1 VHFSVFFRFPL
12 TQDLRHRER
21 NMSMMLR
28 PKVCQNCHIAQVV
41 AKIELGSG
49 KETDVLW
56 VCRSCTLELQ
66 KHDAA
71 LAAPA
76 PMIDAKD
83 KAPLTQT
90 HQQGEYAT
98 DELEKLFI
106 ARLNRPINQKVN
118 DLTEH
123 YRALIAAEGV
133 DAEGNKWN
141 CIDIEFTFIEYVT
154 GISLDNL
161 KDCLLPINHPKNR
174 YANVVAPDP
183 TRVRLSGGP
192 NTDYI
197 NANWVP
203 GRVPNSEK
211 RYIGAQG
218 PLPNTVED
226 FWRMI
231 YETGVSVIVMLTQ
244 VVEGD
249 RVKCEVYWPEPDTP
263 AIMYG
268 QITVRLVAVN
278 ATPQITTRMFDLTH
292 PAMNG
297 AQRRVSHFQYTDWPD
312 FGQPA
317 SCDAFLTMVD
327 AVDRVNVNN
336 APLLVHCSAG
346 IGRTGTFIVVHAV
359 LEEYR
364 YYHQKKLPLTFNLIE
379 VLVRIRAARPG
390 MVQTKDQL
398 QFCYRALCEAIAQ
411 YNEKNGAPAKVR
423 TVTVKPLPPSDR
435 PPASVLAAASKI
447 DIVPFSE
454 TEGAK
459 RVLNAADSDS
469 DSQSSSSD
477 GGRDRRRR
485 DAPQRSSS
493 SRSSSSSKAR
503 SSSGSASRDR
513 RRHGG
518 GGGSGGGERRSGGR
532 RSRNSSGSSAAAS
545 PQPSLSVLEQALL
558 EAQKGQA
565 RKGESVF
572 LDI

>member
-1 VHFSVFFRFPL
+1 
-12 TQDLRHRER
+12 
-21 NMSMMLR
+21 MSFR

-76 PMIDAKD
+76 PVVEKE
-83 KAPLTQT
+83 KSLTET
-90 HQQGEYAT
+90 HQQGEFKT
-98 DELEKLFI
+98 DDLEKLFLARI
-106 ARLNRPINQKVN
+106 ARPINQKVN

-133 DAEGNKWN
+133 DNEGNKWN
-141 CIDIEFTFIEYVT
+141 CIDIEFTVRTKSTNALFFSHLFFFFFPLTSLSSIQYIEYVT
-154 GISLDNL
+154 GISLDQL
-161 KDCLLPINHPKNR
+161 KDCLLPANQPKNR

-183 TRVRLSGGP
+183 TRVRLSGGA
-192 NTDYI
+192 TLDYI

-203 GRVPNSEK
+203 GRVPNSDK

-226 FWRMI
+226 FWRMV

-244 VVEGD
+244 VIESE
-249 RVKCEVYWPEPDTP
+249 RVKCEVYWPEGDTP

-278 ATPQITTRMFDLTH
+278 VTPQITTRMFDLTH
-292 PAMNG
+292 PAMTG
-297 AQRRVSHFQYTDWPD
+297 AQRRISHFQYTDWPD

-317 SCDAFLTMVD
+317 SCDAFLSMVD
-327 AVDRVNVNN
+327 AVDRVNSGN
-336 APLLVHCSAG
+336 APLLIHCSAG

-398 QFCYRALCEAIAQ
+398 QFCYRALCEAIAA
-411 YNEKNGAPAKVR
+411 YNEKHGPPAKVR

-435 PPASVLAAASKI
+435 PPAAVLAAASKI
-447 DIVPFSE
+447 EIVPYVASSSSSAGGGGGGGGGRE
-454 TEGAK
+454 RGG
-459 RVLNAADSDS
+459 DSDS
-469 DSQSSSSD
+469 DSSSSSSAS

-485 DAPQRSSS
+485 SSNSRSSK
-493 SRSSSSSKAR
+493 SRSSSGDPR
-503 SSSGSASRDR
+503 RER
-513 RRHGG
+513 RRHG
-518 GGGSGGGERRSGGR
+518 SSRRSGA
-532 RSRNSSGSSAAAS
+532 SRGSSPATTTS
-545 PQPSLSVLEQALL
+545 VSVLEQALL
-558 EAQKGQA
+558 EAQKGSSG
-565 RKGESVF
+565 KSSNGSSVF

>member
-1 VHFSVFFRFPL
+1 VTSV
-12 TQDLRHRER
+12 
-21 NMSMMLR
+21 LR
-28 PKVCQNCHIAQVV
+28 PKVCQNCHVAQVV

-76 PMIDAKD
+76 PTIDAKD
-83 KAPLTQT
+83 KAPLTAT

-98 DELEKLFI
+98 DELEKLFA
-106 ARLNRPINQKVN
+106 ARLNRPINQKVH
-118 DLTEH
+118 DLAEH

-133 DAEGNKWN
+133 DNEGNKWN
-141 CIDIEFTFIEYVT
+141 CVDIEFTFIEYVT

-192 NTDYI
+192 QSDYI

-203 GRVPNSEK
+203 GRVPNSDK

-226 FWRMI
+226 FWRMV
-231 YETGVSVIVMLTQ
+231 YETGAAVICMLTQ
-244 VVEGD
+244 VVESD
-249 RVKCEVYWPEPDTP
+249 RVKCEVYWPEADTP

-268 QITVRLVAVN
+268 QITVRLVAINV
-278 ATPQITTRMFDLTH
+278 TPQITTRMFDLTH

-297 AQRRVSHFQYTDWPD
+297 AQRRISHFQYTDWPD

-317 SCDAFLTMVD
+317 SCDAFLSMVD
-327 AVDRVNVNN
+327 AVDRVNTNN
-336 APLLVHCSAG
+336 APLVIHCSAG

-364 YYHQKKLPLTFNLIE
+364 YYHEKKLPLTFNLIE

-398 QFCYRALCEAIAQ
+398 QFCYRALCEAIAH
-411 YNEKNGAPAKVR
+411 YNEKHGPPAKVR

-435 PPASVLAAASKI
+435 PPASVIAAASKI

-454 TEGAK
+454 TDAAK
-459 RVLNAADSDS
+459 RGFGPDSDS
-469 DSQSSSSD
+469 ESSSSSS

-485 DAPQRSSS
+485 GDAPSRSSS
-493 SRSSSSSKAR
+493 SRSSKSR
-503 SSSGSASRDR
+503 SSSGTSTRER
-513 RRHGG
+513 RRHGGERRSDKGGGNRRSRNSSGGGG
-518 GGGSGGGERRSGGR
+518 GGGSGGG
-532 RSRNSSGSSAAAS
+532 SAS
-545 PQPSLSVLEQALL
+545 TTPSVSVLEQALL

-565 RKGESVF
+565 RKGGSVF